1 MVKFDPQIHHRRSVR
16 LKEYDY
22 SQAGAYFITIVT
34 YQRELI
40 FGEIVNAEMKLS
52 HCGKIV
58 EKWWDEIPSHFPNV
72 ETGAF
77 VVMPNH
83 VHGII
88 FIVERR
94 GAVPAPRNYQ
104 FINNLGNLQN
114 IKNKEL
120 NKPINSDKTTNLG
133 GETPP
138 LHRPTLGQIIAYF
151 KYQSNKEMNTV
162 ENTNRKFWQ
171 RSYHEHIIR
180 NETDLKNKTDYIQA
194 NPLLWEQDEENP
206 NNIK

>member
-1 MVKFDPQIHHRRSVR
+1 MVKFDPKIHHRRSIR

-22 SQAGAYFITIVT
+22 SQAGAYFVTIVT
-34 YQRELI
+34 YQREFL

-52 HCGKIV
+52 LYGEIV
-58 EKWWDEIPSHFPNV
+58 EKWWNTIAVHFPNV

-94 GAVPAPRNYQ
+94 GAVPAPDNSQ
-104 FINNLGNLQN
+104 PQNKLEEFQKINV
-114 IKNKEL
+114 KEL
-120 NKPINSDKTTNLG
+120 NELINSDKTTNLG

-138 LHRPTLGQIIAYF
+138 YRIQHWGRLLHILNMVQ
-151 KYQSNKEMNTV
+151 
-162 ENTNRKFWQ
+162 RK
-171 RSYHEHIIR
+171 
-180 NETDLKNKTDYIQA
+180 K
-194 NPLLWEQDEENP
+194 
-206 NNIK
+206 